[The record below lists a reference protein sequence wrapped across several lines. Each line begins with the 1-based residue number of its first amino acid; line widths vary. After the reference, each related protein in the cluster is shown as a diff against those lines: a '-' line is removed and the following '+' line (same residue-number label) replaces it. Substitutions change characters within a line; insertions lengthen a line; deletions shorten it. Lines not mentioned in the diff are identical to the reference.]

1 MTFSGAMAH
10 YVYRPGRETMDGTE
24 RIILMGFVSEPSTPR
39 DLADLQHDV
48 RLAGILLR
56 RGLVTHEGLEAA
68 AKLRR
73 ETGLLL
79 EHCLVRVGAVEFD
92 AMLEAMAERREMEA
106 AAQAQLGPGDVG
118 HGAACPTHAR
128 VA

>member
-1 MTFSGAMAH
+1 
-10 YVYRPGRETMDGTE
+10 MDGTE
-24 RIILMGFVSEPSTPR
+24 RIILMGFVSEPATPR

-48 RLAGILLR
+48 RLAVILLR

-73 ETGLLL
+73 DTGLLL
-79 EHCLVRVGAVEFD
+79 EHCLVRVGAVDFD
-92 AMLEAMAERREMEA
+92 SMLEAMAERREIEA
-106 AAQAQLGPGDVG
+106 AANSVAEMGDAG
-118 HGAACPTHAR
+118 HGALSPAHAR

>member
-1 MTFSGAMAH
+1 
-10 YVYRPGRETMDGTE
+10 MDGAE
-24 RIILMGFVSEPSTPR
+24 RIILMGFVSELATPR
-39 DLADLQHDV
+39 DLADLEHDV

-56 RGLVTHEGLEAA
+56 RGLVTHDGLAAA

-73 ETGLLL
+73 DTGLLL

-92 AMLEAMAERREMEA
+92 AMLDTMAECREQEKTGQPLTKRGDAGHCA
-106 AAQAQLGPGDVG
+106 ASQA
-118 HGAACPTHAR
+118 HAR

>member
-1 MTFSGAMAH
+1 
-10 YVYRPGRETMDGTE
+10 MDGTE